1 MVQTKIIP
9 KYPAL
14 MIEGT
19 EKSLVITDLHLGF
32 ESNLSLNNIFLGK
45 NKTVAEITKEIEK
58 IIKKTKPDSLVL
70 LGDIK
75 SGIKSITKTE
85 WETVPIFFESITKLI
100 DTILVPGNHD
110 ANIEK
115 LIPNGITLASSKGI
129 IVDDILL
136 THGHTMPSENFSQV
150 NTIVM
155 GHVHPVFFQKESLIN
170 GERVWVSIK
179 CKKQKI
185 FHSKSGELEV
195 IILPSFNRYFYA
207 TQKKFYKKSIS
218 PIIEK
223 MDVIQAKIVTL
234 DGTIIGN
241 EQQLSSVIYPVSLY
255 DPNGSFEV
263 SFFCNH
269 SKVLT
274 NDSANSIVERTGMPN
289 SNDFLRI

>member
-1 MVQTKIIP
+1 M
-9 KYPAL
+9 
-14 MIEGT
+14 
-19 EKSLVITDLHLGF
+19 
-32 ESNLSLNNIFLGK
+32 
-45 NKTVAEITKEIEK
+45 
-58 IIKKTKPDSLVL
+58 
-70 LGDIK
+70 
-75 SGIKSITKTE
+75 
-85 WETVPIFFESITKLI
+85 PIFFESISKLI

-110 ANIEK
+110 ANIDK

-129 IVDDILL
+129 IIDDILL

-223 MDVIQAKIVTL
+223 MDVTQAKIVTL

-241 EQQLSSVIYPVSLY
+241 EQQLSSVI
-255 DPNGSFEV
+255 
-263 SFFCNH
+263 
-269 SKVLT
+269 
-274 NDSANSIVERTGMPN
+274 
-289 SNDFLRI
+289 

>member
-1 MVQTKIIP
+1 MAKTRIISG
-9 KYPAL
+9 YPAL
-14 MIEGT
+14 MVEGDK
-19 EKSLVITDLHLGF
+19 KSLVITDLHLGF
-32 ESNLSLNNIFLGK
+32 ESKLSLNNIFLGK
-45 NKTVAEITKEIEK
+45 NKTVNEITKDIEH
-58 IIKKTKPDSLVL
+58 IINKTKPDSLIL
-70 LGDIK
+70 LGDVK

-179 CKKQKI
+179 CQKQKI

-195 IILPSFNRYFYA
+195 IILPSFNRYFYT
-207 TQKKFYKKSIS
+207 TQKKFYKKSIA
-218 PIIEK
+218 PILEK

-241 EQQLSSVIYPVSLY
+241 EQLLSSVI
-255 DPNGSFEV
+255 
-263 SFFCNH
+263 
-269 SKVLT
+269 
-274 NDSANSIVERTGMPN
+274 
-289 SNDFLRI
+289 

>member
-9 KYPAL
+9 GYPAL
-14 MIEGT
+14 MIDGT
-19 EKSLVITDLHLGF
+19 KKNLVITDLHLGF
-32 ESNLSLNNIFLGK
+32 ESNLSLNNVFLGK

-155 GHVHPVFFQKESLIN
+155 GHVQTVFFQKESLIN

-223 MDVIQAKIVTL
+223 MDVMQAKSVTL

-241 EQQLSSVIYPVSLY
+241 EQLLSSVI
-255 DPNGSFEV
+255 
-263 SFFCNH
+263 
-269 SKVLT
+269 
-274 NDSANSIVERTGMPN
+274 
-289 SNDFLRI
+289 

>member
-1 MVQTKIIP
+1 
-9 KYPAL
+9 
-14 MIEGT
+14 
-19 EKSLVITDLHLGF
+19 
-32 ESNLSLNNIFLGK
+32 
-45 NKTVAEITKEIEK
+45 
-58 IIKKTKPDSLVL
+58 
-70 LGDIK
+70 
-75 SGIKSITKTE
+75 
-85 WETVPIFFESITKLI
+85 VPIFFESITKLI

-129 IVDDILL
+129 IIDDILL

-155 GHVHPVFFQKESLIN
+155 GHIHPVFFQKESLIN

-241 EQQLSSVIYPVSLY
+241 EQQLSSVI
-255 DPNGSFEV
+255 
-263 SFFCNH
+263 
-269 SKVLT
+269 
-274 NDSANSIVERTGMPN
+274 
-289 SNDFLRI
+289 